1 MGLVKNSLHDKLTLP
16 YKVSS
21 VVRAMDTVILLSNFP
36 LPGLWRIDNNFDND
50 VQGESAGW
58 NILEQTPI
66 HSKFHNNL
74 FIDQSLDTLGLRPNL
89 ARKDILTI
97 MKK

>member
-66 HSKFHNNL
+66 HSKFHNNCL
-74 FIDQSLDTLGLRPNL
+74 
-89 ARKDILTI
+89 
-97 MKK
+97 